1 MYCKR
6 LPGPEIEHTARYC
19 ESRSLHEGG
28 NSTMSSSS
36 YANQITIGDDVYGS
50 DGDKVGTVAEVQP
63 SYIVVEKGFFFP
75 TDYYI
80 PMSAVAS
87 ASNGQISLNVA
98 KDAALNS
105 GWDTIPDVQTTAS
118 AASLVT
124 AAATTDTW
132 TETDRLETARV
143 AGDEEIRIP
152 VMEEE
157 LTATVR
163 KQEAGAVRIEK
174 DVVAEERTLEVPVT
188 EERIRVERRVVDRP
202 ATGMDAT
209 AFEETVIDVPLRSET
224 VDVQKDARVT
234 GEVVVSKE
242 AVERTEQV
250 SGTVRREEV
259 IVDEDATLIDETEGG
274 SSRSR

>member
-1 MYCKR
+1 
-6 LPGPEIEHTARYC
+6 
-19 ESRSLHEGG
+19 
-28 NSTMSSSS
+28 MSSSG
-36 YANQITIGDDVYGS
+36 YAGQVSVGDEVYGS
-50 DGDKVGTVAEVQP
+50 DGDKVGTVAEVQS

-80 PMSAVAS
+80 PTSAIAS
-87 ASNGQISLNVA
+87 ASGGQVYLNVA
-98 KDAALNS
+98 RDAALNS
-105 GWDTIPDVQTTAS
+105 GWDTVPDVVSTGMTDSGTIVTGGSGGGRAEIAGYEV
-118 AASLVT
+118 AAE
-124 AAATTDTW
+124 D
-132 TETDRLETARV
+132 
-143 AGDEEIRIP
+143 EIRVP

-163 KQEAGAVRIEK
+163 EQEAGAVRIEK
-174 DVVAEERTLEVPVT
+174 DVITEEQTLEVPVT
-188 EERIRVERRVVDRP
+188 EERVRVERRVVDRA
-202 ATGMDAT
+202 ATGADAG

-224 VDVQKDARVT
+224 VDVQKEARVT

-259 IVDEDATLIDETEGG
+259 YVDEDATLIDETEGG